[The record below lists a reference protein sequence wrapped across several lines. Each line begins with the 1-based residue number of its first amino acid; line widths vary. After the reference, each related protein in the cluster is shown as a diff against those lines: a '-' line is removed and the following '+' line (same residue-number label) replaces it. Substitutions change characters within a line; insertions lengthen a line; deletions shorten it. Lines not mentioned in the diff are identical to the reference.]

1 MQTPRKQ
8 ALQFWQSLQ
17 GVGMLYENCNAH
29 AGNRRK
35 ISCYIFT
42 SHQIGVQLQAYV
54 CMYFKTLGRRT
65 LYEKIKI
72 QGLGLQ
78 LINQETGWSCM

>member
-1 MQTPRKQ
+1 M
-8 ALQFWQSLQ
+8 FH
-17 GVGMLYENCNAH
+17 ENCNAH

-35 ISCYIFT
+35 ISSCNEVSKYSLKQLHLYFT
-42 SHQIGVQLQAYV
+42 PNWTATSSI

-65 LYEKIKI
+65 VYEKIKI

-78 LINQETGWSCM
+78 LINQENWLEL